1 MSAVLDRIR
10 PTFHAQSRTFYVLF
24 GLTVMLVAFGLA
36 MVASA
41 SAVDS
46 FKATSSA
53 SQMFLRQAAFAGVGL
68 AALVAAA
75 SMPLGFYKRIAAIF
89 LLGTL
94 GAQVFTVLFGVTIN
108 GNRNWINIFGY
119 SVQPSEFLKL
129 ALIIWTALLLSRMGD
144 NPLANRRIW
153 GQIIGVSA
161 LAILLVAL
169 AGRDMGTG
177 VVMSLI
183 FMGMLLFGGMGWG
196 GWFSLASVGAL
207 AAVLGVLSSPSRRA
221 RFDGWLNPE
230 NQDAMGVNWQFEH
243 GTYALAAG
251 GVFGSGLGR
260 SKLKWSWIPEVH
272 NDFIFAVIGE
282 ELGLVGASFV
292 ILTFFALGLAMFSIA
307 KRQHDIFAKSVVIGV
322 MLWITLQ
329 GFINIGVVLGAFPVL
344 GVPLPLVSAGGSA
357 LISNLAAIGV
367 VLGIERHRARNPLG
381 GSR

>member
-1 MSAVLDRIR
+1 MTAILERIR
-10 PTFHAQSRTFYVLF
+10 PTFQAQSRPFYVLF
-24 GLTVMLVAFGLA
+24 GLTIMLVAFGLA

-46 FKATSSA
+46 FKDTSSA
-53 SQMFLRQAAFAGVGL
+53 SRMFLRQAAFAGVGL
-68 AALVAAA
+68 VTLIMAAT
-75 SMPLGFYKRIAAIF
+75 MPLGFYKRIAGVF

-108 GNRNWINIFGY
+108 GNRNWINVFGY

-129 ALIIWTALLLSRMGD
+129 ALVIWVSLLLSRMGD
-144 NPLANRRIW
+144 DHFANRRIW
-153 GQIIGVSA
+153 AQIIVINGI
-161 LAILLVAL
+161 AIFLVAI

-177 VVMSLI
+177 VVMALI
-183 FMGMLLFGGMGWG
+183 FLGLLLFGGMSWG
-196 GWFSLASVGAL
+196 AWISWTLVGAL
-207 AAVLGVLSSPSRRA
+207 IAILGILSSPSRRA

-230 NQDAMGVNWQFEH
+230 NQDSMGVNWQYEH

-251 GVFGSGLGR
+251 GLFGSGLGR

-282 ELGLVGASFV
+282 ELGLLGASFV
-292 ILTFFALGLAMFSIA
+292 ILTFFGLGLAMFMIA
-307 KRQHDIFAKSVVIGV
+307 KRQHDVFAKSVVIGV

-329 GFINIGVVLGAFPVL
+329 GFINIAVVLGLSPVL

-367 VLGIERHRARNPLG
+367 VLGIERHRVRNPLG
-381 GSR
+381 GGR

>member
-1 MSAVLDRIR
+1 
-10 PTFHAQSRTFYVLF
+10 VLF
-24 GLTVMLVAFGLA
+24 GLTIMLVAFGLA

-46 FKATSSA
+46 FKDTSSA
-53 SQMFLRQAAFAGVGL
+53 SRMFLRQAAFAGVGL
-68 AALVAAA
+68 VTLIVAA
-75 SMPLGFYKRIAAIF
+75 SMPLGFYKRIAGVF

-108 GNRNWINIFGY
+108 GNRNWIDVFGY

-129 ALIIWTALLLSRMGD
+129 ALVIWVSLLLSRMGD
-144 NPLANRRIW
+144 DHFANRRIW
-153 GQIIGVSA
+153 AQIIVISGI
-161 LAILLVAL
+161 AIFLVAI

-177 VVMSLI
+177 VVMALI
-183 FMGMLLFGGMGWG
+183 FLGLLLFGGMSWG
-196 GWFSLASVGAL
+196 AWISWTLVGAL
-207 AAVLGVLSSPSRRA
+207 IAILGILSSPSRRA

-230 NQDAMGVNWQFEH
+230 NQDAMGVNWQYEH

-251 GVFGSGLGR
+251 GLFGSGLGR

-282 ELGLVGASFV
+282 ELGLLGASFV
-292 ILTFFALGLAMFSIA
+292 ILTFFGLGLAMFMIA
-307 KRQHDIFAKSVVIGV
+307 KRQHDVFAKSVVIGV

-329 GFINIGVVLGAFPVL
+329 GFINIAVVLGLSPVL

-367 VLGIERHRARNPLG
+367 VLGIERHRVRNPLG
-381 GSR
+381 GGR

>member
-1 MSAVLDRIR
+1 MSVLERIR
-10 PTFHAQSRTFYVLF
+10 PTFHAQSRPFYWLF
-24 GLTVMLVAFGLA
+24 GLTLALVAFGLA

-53 SQMFLRQAAFAGVGL
+53 SQMFLRQAAFAGLGL
-68 AALVAAA
+68 TVLIAAA
-75 SMPLGFYKRIAAIF
+75 SMPLGFYKRIAGVF

-108 GNRNWINIFGY
+108 GNRNWINVFGY

-129 ALIIWTALLLSRMGD
+129 ALVISVALLLSKLGD
-144 NPLANRRIW
+144 DHFANRRLW
-153 GQIIGVSA
+153 FQILGISGVS
-161 LAILLVAL
+161 IGLVAL

-177 VVMSLI
+177 VVMALMI
-183 FMGMLLFGGMGWG
+183 MGMLFFGGMPWKG
-196 GWFSLASVGAL
+196 FLTIAAVGAL
-207 AAVLGVLSSPSRRA
+207 GAAGGVLISPSRRV
-221 RFDGWLNPE
+221 RFDAWLNP
-230 NQDAMGVNWQFEH
+230 DAHSALGVNWQFEH

-251 GVFGSGLGR
+251 GLFGSGLGR

-282 ELGLVGASFV
+282 ELGLAGASFV
-292 ILTFFALGLAMFSIA
+292 ILMFFAIGLSMFFIA
-307 KRQHDIFAKSVVIGV
+307 KRQHDVFARNVVAGV

-329 GFINIGVVLGAFPVL
+329 GFINIAVVLGLLPVL

-367 VLGIERHRARNPLG
+367 VLAIERHRARNPLG
-381 GSR
+381 AR